1 MQSRKTRVGII
12 GAGTIGK
19 AILNY
24 LQSSDLAE
32 IDYLL
37 VSDAGKKR
45 DFDLDRALILDDQQA
60 ALTREVDL
68 VIEAALAENVRS
80 MAPLALQHSDFCAFS
95 CTALADPTTE
105 AAILSACQAS
115 GRSFYVPHGA
125 VLALDGIHDGRD
137 LIESLTITTTK
148 SGKSLGLPDENT
160 KGVVFEGSTR
170 DVCARFPRNV
180 NVHAAI
186 AIAGIGFD
194 RTRSRVIA
202 QPGLKDNIHRIEV
215 RGHGFSWNIDAS
227 STSLGGVTGAYT
239 PLSAVGSIKRILESR
254 GLTIV

>member
-1 MQSRKTRVGII
+1 MTSKKTRVGIV

-19 AILNY
+19 AILGY
-24 LQSSDLAE
+24 IQSSDVAE
-32 IDYLL
+32 VDYLL

-45 DFDLDRALILDDQQA
+45 DFDIGRGVILDDAKA
-60 ALTREVDL
+60 ALAREVDL
-68 VIEAALAENVRS
+68 VIEAALAENART

-95 CTALADPTTE
+95 CTALADPDTE
-105 AAILSACQAS
+105 AAILEVCRAS

-125 VLALDGIHDGRD
+125 VLALDGISDGRD
-137 LIESLTITTTK
+137 LIDSITITTTK
-148 SGKSLGLPDENT
+148 SGKSLGLPDDT
-160 KGVVFEGSTR
+160 SDGVVFEGSTR
-170 DVCARFPRNV
+170 EVCARFPRNV

-215 RGHGFSWNIDAS
+215 RGQGFNWNIDAS

-239 PLSAVGSIKRILESR
+239 PLSAIGSIERILGRR